1 MNTPAEQ
8 ARKTGNTEPSLD
20 PSYPTTAGPEYF
32 NISEEKKKKTLTL
45 RYGGVSFGYMPRGD
59 VEAIGD

>member
-20 PSYPTTAGPEYF
+20 PGYPTTAGPEYF
-32 NISEEKKKKTLTL
+32 NISEEKKKDLDL
-45 RYGGVSFGYMPRGD
+45 RVWWSIFWLYVQG
-59 VEAIGD
+59 

>member
-32 NISEEKKKKTLTL
+32 NISEEKKKKDLDL
-45 RYGGVSFGYMPRGD
+45 RVWWSIFWLYVQG
-59 VEAIGD
+59 

>member
-32 NISEEKKKKTLTL
+32 NISEEKKKKDLDL
-45 RYGGVSFGYMPRGD
+45 RVWWSIFWLY
-59 VEAIGD
+59 A